1 MSKMRLWVTQII
13 EKLVTK
19 INDKLQC
26 LNKTNIDDIEEI
38 ADIDE
43 MTTRI
48 LEVCYGE
55 LLAESSCEG
64 LEPEQVASTIIKS
77 NYNIDIGVKIFL

>member
-1 MSKMRLWVTQII
+1 MVLRYKII

-43 MTTRI
+43 MTTHM

-55 LLAESSCEG
+55 L
-64 LEPEQVASTIIKS
+64 
-77 NYNIDIGVKIFL
+77 